1 MRALLVHQGLD
12 VALNGKNLPTH
23 LSENEKKELLD
34 KAHNALILS
43 LGDKVLREIS
53 KEKSVAAVW
62 LKLESLYM
70 TKSLANKLFLK

>member
-12 VALNGKNLPTH
+12 VALDGKNLPMH
-23 LSENEKKELLD
+23 LWKSNKKDLLD

-53 KEKSVAAVW
+53 KEKSVAVVW